1 VPSPETR
8 SRVLVTGGA
17 KGIGGAV
24 SRTLAAA
31 GFDLVITYN
40 SSRDAADTMA
50 AELAA
55 AHNGGEFRALG
66 CDLSD
71 ADAVERLAAELEA
84 DEAGYFG
91 FVHNAGMPY
100 DTLTATVDVKQGQR
114 AMQVNFW
121 SFVRLSRALFRGMSR
136 KRQGRMVA
144 IGSVTALRGNQ
155 GNAVYAATKAAL
167 LGYVKTL
174 AVEAARRNITA
185 NVVAPGY
192 VDTDMLESYKE
203 FRAKLEP
210 QVPLGRYA
218 KPEEIAGMVA
228 YLLSP
233 AAAYVTGAELTI
245 DGGLSASLG
254 IKR

>member
-1 VPSPETR
+1 M
-8 SRVLVTGGA
+8 LVTGGA
-17 KGIGGAV
+17 KGIGGAI
-24 SRTLAAA
+24 SRALAQA
-31 GFDLVITYN
+31 GCDLAITYN
-40 SSRDAADTMA
+40 SSRAAADA
-50 AELAA
+50 VLAELAA
-55 AHNGGEFRALG
+55 AHPGGTFRAIG

-71 ADAVERLAAELEA
+71 SDAVEALATAIEA

-100 DTLTATVDVKQGQR
+100 DTLTATVDVRQGQR

-121 SFVRLSRALFRGMSR
+121 SFARLARAQFRGMSR
-136 KRQGRMVA
+136 KRAGRIVA

-185 NVVAPGY
+185 NVITPGY
-192 VDTDMLESYKE
+192 VDTDMLDSYKD

-233 AAAYVTGAELTI
+233 AAGYVTGAELTI

-254 IKR
+254 LKR